1 MPSQSNL
8 ETILNPSQNYSS
20 LNPGSNTRQQEFTI
34 NSIQEEIKQR
44 EEIKQNNLILIQDSL
59 DEKCS
64 SLLNFKSLTSFYAAD
79 NFNKQKLSLSQEILK
94 LEQEQRQEQ
103 VKFWQDII
111 FLKIRLFY
119 ELNKYSKIKTR
130 MELLK

>member
-1 MPSQSNL
+1 MHSESNL

-34 NSIQEEIKQR
+34 HSIQEEIKQR

-59 DEKCS
+59 DDKCS
-64 SLLNFKSLTSFYAAD
+64 SLLNFKSLTSFYADD
-79 NFNKQKLSLSQEILK
+79 NFKKQKLSLSQEILK

-119 ELNKYSKIKTR
+119 ELNRYSKIKTR
-130 MELLK
+130 MELLE

>member
-1 MPSQSNL
+1 MPSELSL
-8 ETILNPSQNYSS
+8 ETILNPFQSYSS

-34 NSIQEEIKQR
+34 NSIQEEIRQR

-64 SLLNFKSLTSFYAAD
+64 SLLNFKSLTSFYAYD

-94 LEQEQRQEQ
+94 LEQEQRQEK

-119 ELNKYSKIKTR
+119 ELNRYSKIKTR
-130 MELLK
+130 MELLQ